1 MCELLERA
9 REAQGNISYW
19 EVAKRLKVSDQV
31 MNKWKNNKSLPNGV
45 NALKLADMARVK
57 PAEAVKLLESG
68 FVSLSLLIV
77 TAMLGI
83 ALYCSVHYADSLYIM
98 LNRIYK
104 MTKYRQVKKA
114 IFGHADRRRFS
125 SACLA

>member
-1 MCELLERA
+1 MCQLLEKA
-9 REAQGNISYW
+9 REAQGGISYY
-19 EVAKRLKVSDQV
+19 EVAKRLGVPTAL
-31 MNKWKNNKSLPNGV
+31 MNKWKNDKSQPNGI
-45 NALKLADMARVK
+45 NTLKLAEMAKVT
-57 PAEAVKLLESG
+57 PSEAIKLMQGG
-68 FVSLSLLIV
+68 FAGVSLLIV

-83 ALYCSVHYADSLYIM
+83 ALYCSIHYADSLYIM

-114 IFGHADRRRFS
+114 IFGHGDRHRFS